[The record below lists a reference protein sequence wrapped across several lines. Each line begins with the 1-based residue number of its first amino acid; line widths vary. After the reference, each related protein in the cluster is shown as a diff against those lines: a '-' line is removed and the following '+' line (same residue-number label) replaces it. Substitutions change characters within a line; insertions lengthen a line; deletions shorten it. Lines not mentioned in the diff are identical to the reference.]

1 MVDVIQGAV
10 CASGS
15 VRGFDGESMLGNDER
30 VIACSTV
37 FMALVAGSFKI
48 SKHKA
53 QLDFKASRRPYKLLP
68 PGFNFWNCLFLPA
81 IYSVRQIP

>member
-1 MVDVIQGAV
+1 
-10 CASGS
+10 
-15 VRGFDGESMLGNDER
+15 
-30 VIACSTV
+30 
-37 FMALVAGSFKI
+37 MALVAGSFKI

-53 QLDFKASRRPYKLLP
+53 QVHQVSYNLIVLHQLPLYIQLDFKASRRPYKLLP